1 MGVSQ
6 ARFDLRAR
14 KTPMADRIFSLA
26 VLLVL
31 ASGGRAVAG
40 TLTEDDVV
48 RLARER
54 DPEVALARAAV
65 TVAGAEALRASL
77 YPDPS
82 LAWDRETLSGAGGE
96 REDSFRLTVPIEV
109 SGRRRAGRA
118 LAHAEV
124 AGAEALAARA
134 ESDAVVASLLLF
146 YDAIAADRRV
156 EIAARTVARLD
167 EAARVLGRRHAEG
180 TSSGYE
186 STRLELEA
194 ELARSELRQAEARA
208 AAARAELAL
217 VLGLEPSP
225 GQAQEPGPGQ
235 EHVQAPAQGSPAG
248 LVLSGSLAIRD
259 PGARADAERR
269 SSSLLRASAARAR
282 DARDAARWA
291 WVPLVSLS
299 AGLRVAE
306 ADETRYGYVAGVS
319 VDLPLFSR
327 GRDVRAE
334 AGAAEQR
341 ALAQVAAAERAA
353 TRAELAAEQALAL
366 AQGELARFEQA
377 TGDRLQTLERAA
389 ESGYRE
395 GVRSI
400 VELVDAQRART
411 SVELRQLELAL
422 AAKRAEIELRA
433 ARGEFE

>member
-1 MGVSQ
+1 
-6 ARFDLRAR
+6 
-14 KTPMADRIFSLA
+14 MAHRTCTLA

-31 ASGGRAVAG
+31 ASGGRAAAG
-40 TLTEDDVV
+40 PLTEADVV

-54 DPEVALARAAV
+54 DPEAALARAAV
-65 TVAGAEALRASL
+65 TVAGAEAVRASL

-82 LAWDRETLSGAGGE
+82 LAWDRETLSGAGAEAE
-96 REDSFRLTVPIEV
+96 REDSFRLTVPIEL

-118 LAHAEV
+118 LAAAEV

-134 ESDAVVASLLLF
+134 QSDAVVASLILF
-146 YDAIAADRRV
+146 YDALAADRRV
-156 EIAARTVARLD
+156 EIAARTVGRLD

-217 VLGLEPSP
+217 VLGLEPAP
-225 GQAQEPGPGQ
+225 GQAQAQAQAQALGAGQ
-235 EHVQAPAQGSPAG
+235 GQAQGSGAG
-248 LVLSGSLAIRD
+248 LVLAGSLATRD
-259 PGARADAERR
+259 PGAFAGAPPERR

-282 DARDAARWA
+282 DAGDAARWA

-299 AGLRVAE
+299 AGLRMAE
-306 ADETRYGYVAGVS
+306 AGETRYGYVAGVS
-319 VDLPLFSR
+319 LDLPLFSR
-327 GRDVRAE
+327 GQDVRAE
-334 AGAAEQR
+334 AGAAER
-341 ALAQVAAAERAA
+341 LALARAAAAERTA
-353 TRAELAAEQALAL
+353 TRAQLAAEQALAL

-395 GVRSI
+395 GLRSI

>member
-1 MGVSQ
+1 MTH
-6 ARFDLRAR
+6 RTRA
-14 KTPMADRIFSLA
+14 LA
-26 VLLVL
+26 VVLLL
-31 ASGGRAVAG
+31 ASGGRAAAAG
-40 TLTEDDVV
+40 PLTEEDVV
-48 RLARER
+48 RLSRER
-54 DPEVALARAAV
+54 DPEAALARAAV
-65 TVAGAEALRASL
+65 TAAGAEALRASL

-82 LAWDRETLSGAGGE
+82 LAWSREALPGAGPGAEADGE
-96 REDSFRLTVPIEV
+96 REDAYSLTVPVEL
-109 SGRRRAGRA
+109 SGRRRASRA
-118 LAHAEV
+118 LAAAEV
-124 AGAEALAARA
+124 AGAEAVAARA
-134 ESDAVVASLLLF
+134 QSDAVVASLILF
-146 YDAIAADRRV
+146 YEALAADRRV
-156 EIAARTVARLD
+156 EVAARTVSRVD

-217 VLGLEPSP
+217 VLGLEPGEGPAP
-225 GQAQEPGPGQ
+225 GQAQAQ
-235 EHVQAPAQGSPAG
+235 AQGSGAG
-248 LVLSGSLAIRD
+248 LVLSGSLATRD
-259 PGARADAERR
+259 PGALAGAAPERR

-291 WVPLVSLS
+291 WVPRVSMS

-306 ADETRYGYVAGVS
+306 AGETRYGYVAGVS
-319 VDLPLFSR
+319 FDVPLFSR
-327 GRDVRAE
+327 GQDVRAE
-334 AGAAEQR
+334 ASAAER
-341 ALAQVAAAERAA
+341 LALARVAVAERAA
-353 TRAELAAEQALAL
+353 GRAELAARQALAL
-366 AQGELARFEQA
+366 AQAELARFEQA
-377 TGDRLQTLERAA
+377 TADRLQTLERAA

>member
-1 MGVSQ
+1 MTH
-6 ARFDLRAR
+6 R
-14 KTPMADRIFSLA
+14 TCTLA

-31 ASGGRAVAG
+31 ASGVRAAAG
-40 TLTEDDVV
+40 PLTEDDVV

-54 DPEVALARAAV
+54 DPEAALARAAV

-82 LAWDRETLSGAGGE
+82 LAWDRETLSGAGADGE
-96 REDSFRLTVPIEV
+96 REDSFRLTVPIEL

-118 LAHAEV
+118 LAAAEV
-124 AGAEALAARA
+124 ASAEALAARA
-134 ESDAVVASLLLF
+134 QSDAVVASLILF
-146 YDAIAADRRV
+146 YDALAADRRV
-156 EIAARTVARLD
+156 EIAAGTVARLD

-217 VLGLEPSP
+217 VLGLEPAP
-225 GQAQEPGPGQ
+225 GQAQTQAQGQ
-235 EHVQAPAQGSPAG
+235 VQAQGAGQGQAQGHGAG
-248 LVLSGSLAIRD
+248 LVLAGSLAIRD
-259 PGARADAERR
+259 PGAFAGAPPERR

-282 DARDAARWA
+282 DAGDAARWA

-299 AGLRVAE
+299 AGLRMAE
-306 ADETRYGYVAGVS
+306 AGETRYGYVAGVS
-319 VDLPLFSR
+319 FDLPLFSR
-327 GRDVRAE
+327 GQDVRAE
-334 AGAAEQR
+334 AGAAER
-341 ALAQVAAAERAA
+341 LALARAAAAERTA

-395 GVRSI
+395 GLRSI

-411 SVELRQLELAL
+411 SVELRQLELAI

>member
-1 MGVSQ
+1 MT
-6 ARFDLRAR
+6 RR
-14 KTPMADRIFSLA
+14 TCTLA
-26 VLLVL
+26 VVLVL
-31 ASGGRAVAG
+31 ASGGRAAAG
-40 TLTEDDVV
+40 PVTEEDVV

-54 DPEVALARAAV
+54 DPEAALARAAV

-82 LAWDRETLSGAGGE
+82 LAWDRETLSGAGADGE
-96 REDSFRLTVPIEV
+96 REDFFRLTVPIEL

-118 LAHAEV
+118 LAAAEV

-134 ESDAVVASLLLF
+134 QSDAVVASLILF
-146 YDAIAADRRV
+146 YDALAADRRV

-217 VLGLEPSP
+217 VLGLEPAAGQTQ
-225 GQAQEPGPGQ
+225 GQAQGAGQ
-235 EHVQAPAQGSPAG
+235 GQAQGSGAG
-248 LVLSGSLAIRD
+248 LVLAGSLAPRV
-259 PGARADAERR
+259 PGAFAGAPPERR

-282 DARDAARWA
+282 DAGDAARWA

-299 AGLRVAE
+299 AGLRMAE
-306 ADETRYGYVAGVS
+306 AGETRYGYVAGVS
-319 VDLPLFSR
+319 FDVPLFSR
-327 GRDVRAE
+327 GQDVRAE
-334 AGAAEQR
+334 AGAAER
-341 ALAQVAAAERAA
+341 LALARAAAAERTA
-353 TRAELAAEQALAL
+353 TRAQLAAEQALAL